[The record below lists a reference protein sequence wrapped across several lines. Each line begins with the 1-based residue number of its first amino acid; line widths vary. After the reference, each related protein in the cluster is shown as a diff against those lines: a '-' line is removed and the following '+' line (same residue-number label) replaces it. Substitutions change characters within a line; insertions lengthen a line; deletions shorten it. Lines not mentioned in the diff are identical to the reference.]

1 MTIITPL
8 DSEIK
13 ANKSISISITN
24 KDMTAKFFGNLL
36 NKSLRRREQATNLID
51 LFANSIKNDTIASP
65 YKSCAQMLKDN
76 DINPTDTSYAECF
89 TLLKKLGI
97 ILKHNNVY
105 LLNPLME
112 YNATARSFELA
123 VQYYNLLFKQC
134 VFSFSLKSIE
144 DLKDEAVDNY
154 IEDLVKQNQYK
165 QQENEL
171 CKLAGIEPTQEL
183 LNIKSHE
190 QYFNIAFGEK
200 PKSQEGYKQFIW
212 QKIQTI
218 YRFISS
224 DYITG
229 LLLEHICMLEQQ
241 GVIDFQEGAQGRK
254 SYFNF
259 HKITVKSQM
268 IFYYQTQRYLD
279 SFTTPESKM
288 KDASKFLSDIKDE
301 LQQQYE
307 EEALNNMS
315 RYVPAKKQYKSL
327 SEETYDYSVLMQGM
341 YPNEFPPVLPQIQK
355 VCCTLPQYITLPEL
369 SEEEYI
375 LDVPLS
381 SVNVPSTF
389 NSPQQEQFYY
399 KVWFLHK
406 CFNMTGPEATE
417 HFTEQQ
423 HFQFSRQY
431 YTELKATPE
440 FQADLIESKRITA
453 SILQERKQALQ
464 SNGTLRFNL

>member
-1 MTIITPL
+1 
-8 DSEIK
+8 
-13 ANKSISISITN
+13 
-24 KDMTAKFFGNLL
+24 MTAKFFKNLL

-51 LFANSIKNDTIASP
+51 LFTNSIKNNTIASP

-76 DINPTDTSYAECF
+76 DINPTDTRYAECF

-112 YNATARSFELA
+112 CNATARSFELA
-123 VQYYNLLFKQC
+123 VQYYNLLFKEC
-134 VFSFSLKSIE
+134 VFSFPFKSIE
-144 DLKDEAVDNY
+144 DLQDNAVDNY
-154 IEDLVKQNQYK
+154 IKDLVKQNQYK

-183 LNIKSHE
+183 INIKSHE

-212 QKIQTI
+212 QKIHTT

-229 LLLEHICMLEQQ
+229 LLLEHIRMLQQQ
-241 GVIDFQEGAQGRK
+241 GVIDFQEGGQGRK

-259 HKITVKSQM
+259 NKVTVKSQKNLL
-268 IFYYQTQRYLD
+268 FYYQTQHYLD
-279 SFTTPESKM
+279 SFNTPESKM
-288 KDASKFLSDIKDE
+288 QDASQFLSDIKDE

-307 EEALNNMS
+307 EEELQQACLELS
-315 RYVPAKKQYKSL
+315 LPAYQQQHTTRILPRL
-327 SEETYDYSVLMQGM
+327 SEETYNYSVLMQGM
-341 YPNEFPPVLPQIQK
+341 YPDEFDLVPPKIQK
-355 VCCTLPQYITLPEL
+355 TCCTLPQYTTPPEL

-406 CFNMTGPEATE
+406 CFNMLGSEVNE

-423 HFQFSRQY
+423 SFQFLKQY
-431 YTELKATPE
+431 YAELRAT
-440 FQADLIESKRITA
+440 I
-453 SILQERKQALQ
+453 
-464 SNGTLRFNL
+464 